1 MLDDNVL
8 KEVQREREQFLAVS
22 EDTLDPALGEAR
34 VAMFD
39 NIEAN
44 YADSVRLLSH
54 THTAHFQGQATLFV
68 AKRTLQAGMDVQ
80 QTWAEYVDA
89 LQVFELDCAHVD
101 IVSPASFKVLG
112 PLLNRVLRAI

>member
-1 MLDDNVL
+1 
-8 KEVQREREQFLAVS
+8 
-22 EDTLDPALGEAR
+22 
-34 VAMFD
+34 
-39 NIEAN
+39 
-44 YADSVRLLSH
+44 LSH

-112 PLLNRVLRAI
+112 PLLNRVLRAL